1 MSLADQ
7 HYRWV
12 IVAFTI
18 VLQAV
23 NVGILTYCFALF
35 SLPWLDEFA
44 APRRDVMLTIS
55 FVQVGMGVISPFV
68 GGWLDRIPM
77 RLVVISGALLL
88 GLGLWLSQLV
98 TALWQ
103 LWLIYA
109 TIMPLSTALMGTL
122 AAQTLVAKWFSSQR
136 GLALGLSAIGTNVGG
151 VIFPTVVAAMLASYG
166 WRETFVYLA
175 WLAIGI
181 VVPLAL
187 IVLRRTPV
195 PVEVSSATDPT
206 SATAA
211 LSLRDT
217 RLWSTQEILSTPLFW
232 LPFLSLIPLTMAFG
246 ALQFNLGGLVRDMR
260 LEDGVTAGL
269 ITISAIAMVLGK
281 LFFGSLG
288 DRVDHRY
295 LFWLSAAA
303 MYLSCIL
310 LLSVESQL
318 GLTVA
323 VIAMGLSGGGIL
335 PLMGVIFG
343 SRFGAA
349 SFGKVMGFV
358 MLNVLVAAFSP
369 TIAGWFYDVSGSY
382 DWAWIGLMLVSAP
395 ALVAMYWLPE

>member
-1 MSLADQ
+1 MWPD
-7 HYRWV
+7 HRYRWLV
-12 IVAFTI
+12 VALTI

-55 FVQVGMGVISPFV
+55 FVQVGMGVMSPLI
-68 GGWLDRIPM
+68 GSWLDRVPM
-77 RLVVISGALLL
+77 RFVVICGAGLLAT
-88 GLGLWLSQLV
+88 GLWLSQLA
-98 TALWQ
+98 TALWH
-103 LWLIYA
+103 LWVIYA
-109 TIMPLSTALMGTL
+109 TLMPLSTALMGTL

-136 GLALGLSAIGTNVGG
+136 GLALGISAIGTNVGG
-151 VIFPTVVAAMLASYG
+151 VIFPGIVAVMLVDYG
-166 WRETFVYLA
+166 WRETFVYLG
-175 WLAIGI
+175 WLSLAV

-187 IVLRRTPV
+187 LILRREPPV
-195 PVEVSSATDPT
+195 AEVAINQFNQATDA
-206 SATAA
+206 SI
-211 LSLRDT
+211 SERDT
-217 RLWSTQEILSTPLFW
+217 RIWSSREILTTRVFW

-246 ALQFNLGGLVRDMR
+246 ALQFNLGGLVRD
-260 LEDGVTAGL
+260 LGLADSVTAGL

-288 DRVDHRY
+288 DRLDHRY

-303 MYLSCIL
+303 MYCACTL
-310 LLSVESQL
+310 LLSAQSQAE
-318 GLTVA
+318 LTLA

-343 SRFGAA
+343 ARFGAA

-358 MLNVLVAAFSP
+358 MLNILVGAFAP
-369 TIAGWFYDVSGSY
+369 TIAGWFYDVTGSY
-382 DWAWIGLMLVSAP
+382 DGAWISLMVVSAP
-395 ALVAMYWLPE
+395 AVVAMYFLPD

>member
-1 MSLADQ
+1 MSIADQ
-7 HYRWV
+7 HYRW
-12 IVAFTI
+12 IVVGFTI

-55 FVQVGMGVISPFV
+55 FVQIGMGVISPLV
-68 GGWLDRIPM
+68 GSWLDRIPM
-77 RLVVISGALLL
+77 RFVVIAGAGLLA
-88 GLGLWLSQLV
+88 LGLWLSQQV

-122 AAQTLVAKWFSSQR
+122 ASQTLVAKWFSSQR
-136 GLALGLSAIGTNVGG
+136 GLALGISAIGTNVGG
-151 VIFPTVVAAMLASYG
+151 VIFPTLVAALLAQYG

-175 WLAIGI
+175 WLSAGI

-187 IVLRRTPV
+187 VILRREPK
-195 PVEVSSATDPT
+195 PVELATDTGVTPAV
-206 SATAA
+206 SE
-211 LSLRDT
+211 RDA
-217 RLWSTQEILSTPLFW
+217 RLWSTREILTTRLFW
-232 LPFLSLIPLTMAFG
+232 LPFMSLTPLTMGFG
-246 ALQFNLGGLVRDMR
+246 ALQFNLGGLVRD
-260 LEDGVTAGL
+260 LGLQDGVTAGL
-269 ITISAIAMVLGK
+269 ITISAIFMVLGK

-295 LFWLSAAA
+295 LFWLSALA
-303 MYLSCIL
+303 MYLACAL
-310 LLSVESQL
+310 LLTVESQA

-323 VIAMGLSGGGIL
+323 VIAMALSGGGIL

-343 SRFGAA
+343 FRFGAA

-358 MLNVLVAAFSP
+358 MLNILVGAFAP
-369 TIAGWFYDVSGSY
+369 TIAGWFYDVTGSY
-382 DWAWIGLMLVSAP
+382 DGAWISLMAVTAP
-395 ALVAMYWLPE
+395 AVIAMYWLPD

>member
-1 MSLADQ
+1 MTLTDQ
-7 HYRWV
+7 QYRWV

-55 FVQVGMGVISPFV
+55 FVQVGMGVVSPLV
-68 GGWLDRIPM
+68 GHWLDRVPM
-77 RLVVISGALLL
+77 RLVVVVGALLL
-88 GLGLWLSQLV
+88 ALGLWLSQLV

-122 AAQTLVAKWFSSQR
+122 AAQTLVAKWFTSQR
-136 GLALGLSAIGTNVGG
+136 GLGLGISAMGTNVGG
-151 VIFPTVVAAMLASYG
+151 VLLPTLVAAMLAQYG

-175 WLAIGI
+175 FLSIGI
-181 VVPLAL
+181 VVPLTLL
-187 IVLRRTPV
+187 ILRRTPALV
-195 PVEVSSATDPT
+195 AVSPDSAGPHDV
-206 SATAA
+206 SV
-211 LSLRDT
+211 SDRDT
-217 RLWSTQEILSTPLFW
+217 RIWTTEEILTTRLFW
-232 LPFLSLIPLTMAFG
+232 LPFLSLTPLTMAFG
-246 ALQFNLGGLVRDMR
+246 ALQFNLGGLVRD
-260 LEDGVTAGL
+260 LGLADSVTAEL
-269 ITISAIAMVLGK
+269 ITISAIAMVTGK

-288 DRVDHRY
+288 DRIDHRY
-295 LFWLSAAA
+295 LFWLSASA

-310 LLSVESQL
+310 LLNVASQT

-323 VIAMGLSGGGIL
+323 VLAMGLSGGGIL

-358 MLNVLVAAFSP
+358 MLNVLVGAFSP
-369 TIAGWFYDVSGSY
+369 TIAGWFYDVSGTY
-382 DWAWIGLMLVSAP
+382 DLAWISLMAVSAP
-395 ALVAMYWLPE
+395 AVLAMYWLPE